1 MPEIISTTRRQF
13 QQPTD
18 PACSYPKTY
27 YSTKFSTCTAVR
39 VDSSG
44 VYTCTTRLFRRCHLT
59 RTKFLVQLRAV
70 RIEWHSLYAC
80 TRRILCL
87 CLIHPCRHPKKF
99 HLSKILEVV
108 SRPEFAQDHESG
120 LRSDRGRVALCDF
133 SKQWV
138 NQNDF
143 SLMSERTV
151 HDTIRILDLHVS
163 GYY

>member
-1 MPEIISTTRRQF
+1 MLVLSV
-13 QQPTD
+13 
-18 PACSYPKTY
+18 CL
-27 YSTKFSTCTAVR
+27 
-39 VDSSG
+39 SSPG
-44 VYTCTTRLFRRCHLT
+44 
-59 RTKFLVQLRAV
+59 
-70 RIEWHSLYAC
+70 
-80 TRRILCL
+80 
-87 CLIHPCRHPKKF
+87 RHPKTSGF
-99 HLSKILEVV
+99 DVAE
-108 SRPEFAQDHESG
+108 EFAQDHESG